1 MKEGDDVSTAPQSMA
16 GLTAIVTGA
25 GSGIGLATARRLA
38 AQGVTVFGFDLAQG
52 EMGDVA
58 TWIHCDVSDSAAV
71 DAAVAEVAA
80 RTRVLDILVNNAGVG
95 AIGSVETATDAEWL
109 QVFQVNV
116 FGIGRVTKAALP
128 LLRASSVAAV
138 VNTCSVAA
146 SVGLPQRA
154 VYSASKGAVESLTRA
169 MAADFLPDHI
179 RVNCVNPGTADTP
192 WVTRLLDQANDPE
205 SERAALE
212 RRQPSGRLVSPDEV
226 ASAICFLAHPDQ
238 AVITGTVLAVD
249 GGMHAL
255 QVRVA

>member
-1 MKEGDDVSTAPQSMA
+1 MA
-16 GLTAIVTGA
+16 GLVAVVTGA
-25 GSGIGLATARRLA
+25 GSGIGLATAHRLYA
-38 AQGVTVFGFDLAQG
+38 LGATVLGLDLREGSMA
-52 EMGDVA
+52 EVA
-58 TWIHCDVSDSAAV
+58 TWVSCDVGDSASVDHAMAQVASRTAV
-71 DAAVAEVAA
+71 I
-80 RTRVLDILVNNAGVG
+80 DILVNNAGVG
-95 AIGSVETATDAEWL
+95 TVGSVETATDAEWL
-109 QVFQVNV
+109 RVFGVNV

-128 LLRASSVAAV
+128 LLRASGSASII
-138 VNTCSVAA
+138 NTCSVAA
-146 SVGLPQRA
+146 TVGLPQRA

-192 WVTRLLDQANDPE
+192 WVTRLLDQASDPE

-212 RRQPSGRLVSPDEV
+212 RRQPGGRLVAPEEV

-238 AVITGTVLAVD
+238 GAVNGTVLAVD

>member
-1 MKEGDDVSTAPQSMA
+1 MA
-16 GLTAIVTGA
+16 GLSAVVTGA
-25 GSGIGLATARRLA
+25 GSGIGLATARRLSA
-38 AQGVTVFGFDLAQG
+38 LGVTVFGFDLT
-52 EMGDVA
+52 EGDMAGAA
-58 TWIHCDVSDSAAV
+58 TWVRCDVSDSAAV
-71 DAAVAEVAA
+71 EAAMAQVAV
-80 RTRVLDILVNNAGVG
+80 RTNVLDILVNNAGIG
-95 AIGSVETATDAEWL
+95 AIGTVETAIDAEWL

-116 FGIGRVTKAALP
+116 FGIGRVSKAALP
-128 LLRASSVAAV
+128 LLRRSSGAAV

-169 MAADFLPDHI
+169 MAADFLPDRI

-192 WVTRLLDQANDPE
+192 WVTRLLDQASDPE
-205 SERAALE
+205 SERIGLE

-226 ASAICFLAHPDQ
+226 ASAICFLVHPDQ
-238 AVITGTVLAVD
+238 AVVTGTVLAVD

>member
-1 MKEGDDVSTAPQSMA
+1 MSTATEPLT
-16 GLTAIVTGA
+16 GLVAVVTGA
-25 GSGIGLATARRLA
+25 GSGIGLATARRLHA
-38 AQGVTVFGFDLAQG
+38 RGVTVFGLDLHEGAMA
-52 EMGDVA
+52 EVA
-58 TWIHCDVSDSAAV
+58 TWVPCDVSDSSSV
-71 DAAVAEVAA
+71 DRAMA
-80 RTRVLDILVNNAGVG
+80 RVGEHTGVVDILVNNAGIG
-95 AIGSVETATDAEWL
+95 AIGSIETATEAEWL
-109 QVFQVNV
+109 QVFSVNV

-128 LLRASSVAAV
+128 LLRASASASV

-154 VYSASKGAVESLTRA
+154 VYSASKGAVEALTRA

-192 WVTRLLDQANDPE
+192 WVTRLLDQASDPD

-212 RRQPSGRLVSPDEV
+212 RRQPSGRLVTPEEV
-226 ASAICFLAHPDQ
+226 ASAICFLASPDQ
-238 AVITGTVLAVD
+238 GVITGTVLAVD